1 MTKVQREFKNFST
14 NIILHFCRFCQVHF
28 GNLFEKNG
36 NIFKIA
42 SNFTFWHIQYAEK
55 KRFLNDCKK
64 GFFMDTLQ
72 NSQNYGKLV
81 IRVSAASGAVP
92 VSGASVIIR
101 SPEGAVPVTTL
112 AAVLTDE
119 SGLTE
124 PILIPTPP
132 LSESLAPGG
141 NQPFAQV
148 STEVSASG
156 YFTSSNLNIPI
167 YPGITSI
174 QPVTLVPLPDSA
186 AGVQRVSDFVFH
198 NDAQQPDL

>member
-1 MTKVQREFKNFST
+1 
-14 NIILHFCRFCQVHF
+14 
-28 GNLFEKNG
+28 
-36 NIFKIA
+36 
-42 SNFTFWHIQYAEK
+42 
-55 KRFLNDCKK
+55 
-64 GFFMDTLQ
+64 MDTLQ

-132 LSESLAPGG
+132 ISESLAPGG